1 MKCSLSL
8 PPLASFA
15 VRISLLL
22 RVLHFGLRCSV
33 GLRCA
38 VAFIHTRAVGGLPSS
53 PMHIVRL
60 TNLSRVQVSSKLSEL
75 DAKTQA
81 DLWMFTYA
89 LLLLWPL
96 AHLLI
101 VDRHNFHST
110 LKSDK
115 ATPVSLYVC
124 PPPLFMPARWRARST
139 WVCMHARMRVQARMH
154 V

>member
-1 MKCSLSL
+1 M
-8 PPLASFA
+8 
-15 VRISLLL
+15 
-22 RVLHFGLRCSV
+22 LHFGLRCSV

-38 VAFIHTRAVGGLPSS
+38 VAFIQTRAVGGLPSS

-81 DLWMFTYA
+81 DLWMLTYA

-96 AHLLI
+96 AHLLL

-115 ATPVSLYVC
+115 ATPVSFMSAPRPFSCLLARAHAQPGYACMCVC
-124 PPPLFMPARWRARST
+124 VHVRVPA
-139 WVCMHARMRVQARMH
+139 CMHV
-154 V
+154 